1 VSREI
6 LHERL
11 FEALISGDRPAA
23 RQVVEDSLQDG
34 ATAEQ
39 LVTDLLWPV
48 YEQVETFHRAD
59 KLTNLAHHM
68 ATRLL
73 RVLADQAAAAFTQS
87 APRERTVFAVCGPTD
102 ADELGAQIAVDLL
115 ESDGYQVTFAAGGI
129 APDEVLGH
137 VQQERPD
144 VLLLFASAPS
154 DLPGIRWLI
163 DTIREIGACDGVQ
176 IVVGGGVFTRADG
189 LAEEIGADLWAKHPL
204 ELLRVMGEQ
213 PQRRAPEEQR
223 TVGRNKQR
231 KSAA

>member
-1 VSREI
+1 MSREI

-23 RQVVEDSLQDG
+23 RQVVEDCLKDG
-34 ATAEQ
+34 VANEQ

-48 YEQVETFHRAD
+48 YEQIENFHRAD

-68 ATRLL
+68 GTRLL
-73 RVLADQAAAAFTQS
+73 RVLVDQAAQGFTQS
-87 APRERTVFAVCGPTD
+87 APRDRRIFAVCGPTD
-102 ADELGAQIAVDLL
+102 SDELGAQIAIDLL

-129 APDEVLGH
+129 APDEVLAH
-137 VQQERPD
+137 VQQERPE

-204 ELLRVMGEQ
+204 ELLRVMTQQ
-213 PQRRAPEEQR
+213 PERRAPAEQR
-223 TVGRNKQR
+223 TVGRNKQKR
-231 KSAA
+231 NAA